1 MKLHAMWNWL
11 KDNGAGFIA
20 VGAILT
26 FTHFFVVTPLRTES
40 ETLRREINQRFD
52 AQDKRIDGLE
62 AEMNQ
67 RFDAQDKSINQR
79 FDAVD
84 QRFDTQDKRIDG
96 LEAEMNRR
104 FDAQDRRS
112 EDLAGDVSELRKV
125 SEQVSRHEGQIDVI
139 RQQLQTADAPR
150 ALNPPF
156 NPPGANRSRRQ
167 PRETQLISVQAQL
180 FVQSH
185 PQPKGDP

>member
-40 ETLRREINQRFD
+40 ETLRREMTQRFD

-79 FDAVD
+79 FD
-84 QRFDTQDKRIDG
+84 TQDKRIDG

-104 FDAQDRRS
+104 FDAQDKHINQRFDAQDKSINQRFDAVDQRFDAQDKYINQRFDAQDRRS
-112 EDLAGDVSELRKV
+112 EDLAGDVSDLRKL
-125 SEQVSRHEGQIDVI
+125 SEQVSRHEGQLDVI
-139 RQQLQTADAPR
+139 RQQLQTADAP
-150 ALNPPF
+150 AP
-156 NPPGANRSRRQ
+156 
-167 PRETQLISVQAQL
+167 
-180 FVQSH
+180 
-185 PQPKGDP
+185 